1 MTHPIS
7 ILTKNVLMIT
17 SIISI
22 KPLKIFLLIIA
33 GLLATGCSNPV
44 TEQNKGLVAAKANVN
59 NHPYKGANHK
69 LVIAHRGASGY
80 LPEHTMEAKVLAFAQ
95 GAHFIE
101 QDLVMTKDG
110 QVVVLHD
117 ITLENTT
124 NVKQRFPDR
133 MRKDGRFYVI
143 DFTLDELLT
152 LSVSERF
159 NDKND
164 EKKAAYPNRFPIETG
179 RFSVHTFEEEIQVI
193 QNLNRLLGKKVG
205 IYPEIKSPAFHRNEG
220 HDLSLAVLSILNKY
234 GYTSKTSPVYVQSF
248 DPIELQRIRN
258 ELLPQLQMELKLVQL
273 IAYSKWNET
282 LIYKNGKVIPY
293 DYSWMFAAEGMT
305 KIAEYADGIG
315 PWKSMLITPS
325 KSAQRF
331 EPTAI
336 VNDAHKAGLV
346 VHPYTFRADPERI
359 PDYVQNFDELLDL
372 FLFTFGV
379 DGVFTDFPDKAVSV
393 INNEQN
399 NPRN

>member
-44 TEQNKGLVAAKANVN
+44 TEEDKGLVAAKANVN

-124 NVKQRFPDR
+124 DVKQLFPDR

-143 DFTLDELLT
+143 DFTLDELLM
-152 LSVSERF
+152 LNVSERF

-164 EKKAAYPNRFPIETG
+164 VKKPAYSNRFPIETG

-193 QNLNRLLGKKVG
+193 QNLNRLLGKNVG

-220 HDLSLAVLSILNKY
+220 HDLSLAVLSILKKY
-234 GYTSKTSPVYVQSF
+234 GYTSKTSRVYVQSF
-248 DPIELQRIRN
+248 DPIELQRVHN

-273 IAYSKWNET
+273 MAYSKWNET
-282 LIYKNGKVIPY
+282 LVYNNGNVIPY

-315 PWKSMLITPS
+315 PWKSMLITPA
-325 KSAQRF
+325 KSPKRF

-346 VHPYTFRADPERI
+346 VHPYTFRADPERM
-359 PDYVQNFDELLDL
+359 PGYVQNFDELLDL

-393 INNEQN
+393 INNKQN